1 LALAGAALFLAG
13 APVPA
18 IADGP
23 YESLTASALWQDNV
37 TNSAA
42 NDGIK
47 GDLSFETRSDLTWIR
62 SLDFSTLLTFTLS
75 SDLNLSTNFSG
86 LDCLGLGPEI
96 ELRHKIGLGAFAP
109 ALYARLEGMA
119 VGFQD
124 PERSN
129 LAGALSLGYQQ
140 RLSDELQIT
149 IEARVGS
156 YDARDIV
163 FTGDYASLE
172 TRLNWDLSDVW
183 RIKLSAGW
191 RTGDGVSN
199 FTAYK
204 GPYGW
209 TPVDHTA
216 DGLPGAW
223 HYVSTFNAPYVAY
236 LVSARTW
243 SYGVGISPA
252 VGSHTALS
260 LDFAHLDSRAALS
273 YIDNKVSLGVVHH
286 F

>member
-13 APVPA
+13 APAPA

-47 GDLSFETRSDLTWIR
+47 GDLSFETRTDLTWIR

-86 LDCLGLGPEI
+86 LDCLGVGPAIEFRRKLGLGPY
-96 ELRHKIGLGAFAP
+96 AP
-109 ALYARLEGMA
+109 ALFVRLEGLA

-129 LAGALSLGYQQ
+129 IAGALALGYQN
-140 RLSDELQIT
+140 RLTSSLQLSVD
-149 IEARVGS
+149 ARVGS

-163 FTGDYASLE
+163 FTGDYASLGS
-172 TRLNWDLSDVW
+172 RLCWDLSEIW
-183 RIKLSAGW
+183 RVKLSAGW
-191 RTGDGVSN
+191 RDGAGVSN
-199 FTAYK
+199 YTAVK
-204 GPYGW
+204 GPFGW
-209 TPVDHTA
+209 APVDVDA
-216 DGLPGAW
+216 FNLPGAW
-223 HYVSTFNAPYVAY
+223 HYVATFKQPYVAY
-236 LVSARTW
+236 VVSARTW

-252 VGSHTALS
+252 VGFHTALS
-260 LDFAHLDSRAALS
+260 LDLTHTDSRAGLS
-273 YIDNKVSLGVVHH
+273 YIDNMVSLSVVHQ

>member
-1 LALAGAALFLAG
+1 MLLAGALAQLR
-13 APVPA
+13 
-18 IADGP
+18 ADGP
-23 YESLTASALWQDNV
+23 YESVTASATWQDNV

-47 GDLSFETRSDLTWIR
+47 GDLGLDTRSDLTWIR

-75 SDLNLSTNFSG
+75 SDLSLSTNYSG
-86 LDCLGLGPEI
+86 LDNLGVGPAIEFRRKLGVGP
-96 ELRHKIGLGAFAP
+96 FAP
-109 ALYARLEGMA
+109 ALYARLEGLA

-129 LAGALSLGYQQ
+129 ISGALAFGYQQ
-140 RLSDELQIT
+140 RLTDTLLVGVD
-149 IEARVGS
+149 ARVGS

-163 FTGDYASLE
+163 FTGDYASVAS
-172 TRLNWDLSDVW
+172 RLCWDMSEVW
-183 RIKLSAGW
+183 RLKLSAGW

-209 TPVDHTA
+209 APVDEGA
-216 DGLPGAW
+216 DNLPGAW
-223 HYVSTFNAPYVAY
+223 HYVSTFRQPYVAY

-243 SYGVGISPA
+243 SYGFGISPA
-252 VGSHTALS
+252 VGRHTALS
-260 LDFAHLDSRAALS
+260 LDFAHTDSQAGLS
-273 YIDNKVSLGVVHH
+273 YIDNIISLSVVHQ